1 MKGLLYPAPLH
12 RSTLG
17 KWSIITIL
25 ALVPPSDTRFND
37 RFEAFDSRGG
47 EGRIERLI
55 RISREP
61 IFYAKF
67 STRRFHRSR
76 ADNRLKY
83 SERAREK
90 GRGRKCA
97 APVDDTTTIRG
108 RVKKRRGVRERKRRS
123 RFNLEG
129 GGGSY
134 WWWCN
139 QFAVRIL
146 LNPISRCQVNR
157 DSFHWRGERVERVL
171 LLLSSSLYLDPIHH
185 PSRGCCPRGEENEER
200 GSQAQTFFPSKPCTL
215 FHLPLFVEKSGN
227 GRRGRIGG

>member
-1 MKGLLYPAPLH
+1 MKYNHDP
-12 RSTLG
+12 RSRP
-17 KWSIITIL
+17 SIRH
-25 ALVPPSDTRFND
+25 DGTRFND
-37 RFEAFDSRGG
+37 RFEPFDSRGG

-67 STRRFHRSR
+67 STRRFHRSG
-76 ADNRLKY
+76 ADNWLKY

-157 DSFHWRGERVERVL
+157 DSFH
-171 LLLSSSLYLDPIHH
+171 
-185 PSRGCCPRGEENEER
+185 
-200 GSQAQTFFPSKPCTL
+200 
-215 FHLPLFVEKSGN
+215 
-227 GRRGRIGG
+227 